1 MPPRR
6 RRALLAS
13 LSLTVLSLAACSVSP
28 TAMPMHDGTTVTP
41 GGGVTGPMME
51 PGDGAGGYRWS
62 RTTCEVPTSVPG
74 TPVSVMLG
82 DMGMAQMMG
91 GQAPTGDQMMLRAV
105 PMMVR
110 HGTVTLVAYNRGWR
124 VHELVVLPLGPDR
137 AAGEREV
144 GGDGKVDE
152 AGTLAEASST
162 CEAGHG
168 EGIAAGSAGWV
179 TVDLPAGRYELVCNL
194 ENHYAD
200 GMRQVLV
207 VT

>member
-13 LSLTVLSLAACSVSP
+13 LSLAVAPLAACSVSR
-28 TAMPMHDGTTVTP
+28 TAMPMHDDTAVSP
-41 GGGVTGPMME
+41 GGAGIGSMME

-62 RTTCEVPTSVPG
+62 RTTCEVPTSLPG
-74 TPVSVMLG
+74 TRVSVMLG
-82 DMGMAQMMG
+82 DMGMVQMAS
-91 GQAPTGDQMMLRAV
+91 GQAPATSQMMLRAV

-110 HGTVTLVAYNRGWR
+110 HGTVTLVVHNRGWR

-137 AAGEREV
+137 AAGLRAV

-152 AGTLAEASST
+152 AGSLAEASHS
-162 CEAGHG
+162 CAAGPG

-179 TVDLPAGRYELVCNL
+179 TVQLPAGRYELVCNL